1 MNDYAHMQWIKLKFK
16 LEHVCEEGI
25 KVFNDW
31 VNTDKKSRPAHKKHS
46 KE

>member
-16 LEHVCEEGI
+16 LEHVCEE
-25 KVFNDW
+25 VFNDW